1 MRTRTPGV
9 VPVTVRVMSP
19 DQGLLI
25 ATSKVTVRSTAV
37 SGIGYVLTI
46 GAAGF
51 LVAWW
56 FRHWRRTRRE
66 RQAAVSA

>member
-1 MRTRTPGV
+1 
-9 VPVTVRVMSP
+9 
-19 DQGLLI
+19 
-25 ATSKVTVRSTAV
+25 VTVRSTAV

-66 RQAAVSA
+66 RQAAVTA